1 MADKTL
7 SEMANPLFFD
17 SNIINGLFRW
27 TESVAA
33 VKNQGVKLAGADG
46 PPIDVDLIDGA
57 NQSTIGVV
65 LEGGSAQNE
74 MVVILSVYSAIV
86 ALTVGTG
93 GVTRGEKV
101 KFDASNDI
109 VPAVTA
115 DVGTAATGATETR
128 VIGVA
133 LQTGAAA
140 DIIYVGLTH

>member
-1 MADKTL
+1 MVDKTL

-17 SNIINGLFRW
+17 SSIVNGLFRW

-46 PPIDVDLIDGA
+46 PPIDVDAQDGVA
-57 NQSTIGVV
+57 DSVIGVV
-65 LEGGSAQNE
+65 LEGGSATNE
-74 MVVILSVYSAIV
+74 MVTILSLYTGIV
-86 ALTVGTG
+86 SFTVGTA

-101 KFDASNDI
+101 KFDAAGDV

-133 LQTGAAA
+133 LQSGADG

>member
-1 MADKTL
+1 MG
-7 SEMANPLFFD
+7 S
-17 SNIINGLFRW
+17 
-27 TESVAA
+27 
-33 VKNQGVKLAGADG
+33 GV

-74 MVVILSVYSAIV
+74 MVVILTLYSAVIS
-86 ALTVGTG
+86 LTVGTG

-101 KFDASNDI
+101 KTDASGDI

-140 DIIYVGLTH
+140 DVIYVGLTH